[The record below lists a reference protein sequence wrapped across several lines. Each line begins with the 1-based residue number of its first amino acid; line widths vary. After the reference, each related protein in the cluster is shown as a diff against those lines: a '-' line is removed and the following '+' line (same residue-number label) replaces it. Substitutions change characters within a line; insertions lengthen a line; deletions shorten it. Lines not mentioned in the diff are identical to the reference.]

1 MLRNNHIFSV
11 LEQDLLYIRE
21 NTYQQVG
28 QHAPKSIG
36 AQQLAAGRQQKDNAN
51 NP

>member
-11 LEQDLLYIRE
+11 LQPDLLNIRRYR
-21 NTYQQVG
+21 YQQVG